1 MINTIINKMNLAQLK
16 AVQSRLEKFL
26 DVVDFELTNY
36 EEDDFRKLNYEDD
49 RQSFRKYLNDQN
61 SKLDR
66 IIENSFP
73 VIYLGGW
80 AIVVLL
86 IIFS

>member
-1 MINTIINKMNLAQLK
+1 MSNSWKTKDKTMNNTKE
-16 AVQSRLEKFL
+16 S
-26 DVVDFELTNY
+26 
-36 EEDDFRKLNYEDD
+36 
-49 RQSFRKYLNDQN
+49 